1 MGVAAS
7 SVFDC
12 ATNPLDVLPSEGED
26 SSIFSAP
33 LSSSSTSSASAA
45 PVVLS
50 YSSLGYDVPT
60 PLRSSSLWTMQRSF
74 YEQHASRAWTEG
86 IVPHFVSSNSFIA
99 RAYAKAAIGLLRD
112 IHAAYDAKKEV
123 PPILTIL
130 EVGAGHGK
138 LGYLIVESLLRFRA
152 FLPPRKDGALPFRY
166 VLTDAVSEN
175 IESMRLHPSL
185 RDFFASGA
193 VDAGVW
199 NAEEGLDDP
208 NRVPN
213 IQLVSGSTLSPS
225 SLNGAPL
232 LVVANYAIN
241 SLRTDAF
248 RVPRGGRGGL
258 EQANVTLTST
268 PGSLPIYSGKEGD
281 AISRIGITWS
291 YSPLLSGIDAATN
304 SEGSTHSDGSTSQI
318 QQPPLPQVYL
328 NDPFL
333 SSMLHAYAQGS
344 GLRSSGGSILFPL
357 GGIAALRSLL
367 HLSSG
372 NLVMLVGDKGH
383 SYLGEMT
390 DAGQHPQRDP
400 HIALH
405 GSFSFMVNFHA
416 LRQWAHAHGGAT
428 LISPQNDGFKACVF
442 AFGGINL
449 ETPSVHKWSLSSAPK
464 LILIPTRFPAPTLN
478 VQQGTAE
485 NDTYGGMLTSVAET
499 MLLMTE
505 KQQRSFYFASSS
517 SSPLKVFEHPP
528 FFAPAGCS
536 LPAYPLVLGE
546 GSFLD
551 SFEEKDE
558 HVVAALSTLMP
569 GPNGFFMDDDAV
581 DFSVNG
587 NTNPSSSSAQWC
599 HKLQTDFSE
608 LRSASL
614 EIFNSFTPEDFAT
627 LQRGIKEESP
637 AGAPSLKHALAL
649 LRLSQH
655 DSEVFLKFKQVFI
668 DKSVVPQ
675 CPENQ
680 AKDLRF
686 DVERVYAGFFPL
698 QASHDVNFELARIC
712 MGMRDHAAAVDF
724 FNQSNKIAG
733 EHHVTW
739 HNIGICLYFLNDHTA
754 SIYAFTRAL
763 SMNPS
768 YGESSSWLSKVQQS
782 QVLSN
787 PPLNSSNSNNPAQ
800 ENPDSIAP

>member
-1 MGVAAS
+1 MGVAASAS

-12 ATNPLDVLPSEGED
+12 ATNPLDVLPSEGDD
-26 SSIFSAP
+26 SSFFSSQ
-33 LSSSSTSSASAA
+33 LASNLNSIK
-45 PVVLS
+45 VLS
-50 YSSLGYDVPT
+50 PIDLGYDVPI

-74 YEQHASRAWTEG
+74 YEQHASRAWTDG

-112 IHAAYDAKKEV
+112 LYTSYDIKKAD

-152 FLPPRKDGALPFRY
+152 FLPPRLDGALPFRY

-175 IESMRLHPSL
+175 IEAMRIHPSL
-185 RDFFASGA
+185 RDFFSSGA
-193 VDAGVW
+193 IDAGVW

-208 NRVPN
+208 MRVPN
-213 IQLVSGSTLSPS
+213 IQLVSGSILSS
-225 SLNGAPL
+225 TSLNGAPL

-248 RVPRGGRGGL
+248 RVPRGSCGGL
-258 EQANVTLTST
+258 EQANVTLSSI
-268 PGSLPIYSGKEGD
+268 PGSLPIYEGKEGD
-281 AISRIGITWS
+281 ALSRIGITWS
-291 YSPLLSGIDAATN
+291 YSTLLSGVNDAHEEN
-304 SEGSTHSDGSTSQI
+304 SQSIS
-318 QQPPLPQVYL
+318 LPQIYL
-328 NDPFL
+328 DDPL
-333 SSMLHAYAQGS
+333 LKSMLIAYSQGA
-344 GLRSSGGSILFPL
+344 GLRSSGGTFLFPL

-367 HLSSG
+367 KLSSG
-372 NLVMLVGDKGH
+372 RLVVLIGDKGH
-383 SYLGEMT
+383 SYLGEMV
-390 DAGQHPQRDP
+390 DAGQTPQRDP

-416 LRQWAHAHGGAT
+416 LRQWVHAHGGAS
-428 LISPQNDGFKACVF
+428 LISPHNDGFKACLF
-442 AFGGINL
+442 AFGGIDAKTTFS
-449 ETPSVHKWSLSSAPK
+449 EHSSSTSPK
-464 LILIPTRFPAPTLN
+464 LKLSPFMFPAPTLQT
-478 VQQGTAE
+478 QQGKVAS
-485 NDTYGGMLTSVAET
+485 DTYGGMLTSVAET
-499 MLLMTE
+499 MWKMNE
-505 KQQRSFYFASSS
+505 KHQHSFLPTSSS
-517 SSPLKVFEHPP
+517 LKSDGCNTFNLENESRDVKLNPI
-528 FFAPAGCS
+528 FAPAGCS
-536 LPAYPLVLGE
+536 LSAYPFVMFPENLSIDNVG
-546 GSFLD
+546 
-551 SFEEKDE
+551 KDE
-558 HVVAALSTLMP
+558 QEISLQP
-569 GPNGFFMDDDAV
+569 GPNGFYLDDETIDV
-581 DFSVNG
+581 SVYG
-587 NTNPSSSSAQWC
+587 TQNPTINPFWNA
-599 HKLQTDFSE
+599 KLLTDFAE

-698 QASHDVNFELARIC
+698 QLSHDVNFELARIC
-712 MGMRDHAAAVDF
+712 MGMRDHASAIEF

-739 HNIGICLYFLNDHTA
+739 HNLGICFFFLNDHTA
-754 SIYAFTRAL
+754 STNAFTRAL
-763 SMNPS
+763 SMNPNYS
-768 YGESSSWLSKVQQS
+768 ESANWLSKVHHS
-782 QVLSN
+782 QAIINSSVTINTDIISPESN
-787 PPLNSSNSNNPAQ
+787 LASNSSNAVT
-800 ENPDSIAP
+800 

>member
-12 ATNPLDVLPSEGED
+12 ATNPLDVLPNEGDD
-26 SSIFSAP
+26 SSIFSTPSVA
-33 LSSSSTSSASAA
+33 SSSSSVIVS
-45 PVVLS
+45 P
-50 YSSLGYDVPT
+50 SSLGYDVPT
-60 PLRSSSLWTMQRSF
+60 PLRSSSLWTLQRSF
-74 YEQHASRAWTEG
+74 YEQHAARAWTDG

-112 IHAAYDAKKEV
+112 IHTAYNARKEV

-152 FLPPRKDGALPFRY
+152 FLPPRQDGALPFRY
-166 VLTDAVSEN
+166 VLTDAISEN
-175 IESMRLHPSL
+175 IEAMRLHPSL

-199 NAEEGLDDP
+199 NAEEGLDDA
-208 NRVPN
+208 NLIPN
-213 IQLVSGSTLSPS
+213 IQLISGSTLSPS

-232 LVVANYAIN
+232 LVVANYVFN

-248 RVPRGGRGGL
+248 RVPRGGKGGL
-258 EQANVTLTST
+258 EQANVTLSST
-268 PGSLPIYSGKEGD
+268 PGSLPIYSGREGE
-281 AISRIGITWS
+281 ALSRTSITWS
-291 YSPLLSGIDAATN
+291 YSPLLSGIDPAN
-304 SEGSTHSDGSTSQI
+304 QCSENLSSQI
-318 QQPPLPQVYL
+318 EQTPLPQVYL
-328 NDPFL
+328 NDPLL

-344 GLRSSGGSILFPL
+344 GLRSYGGSILFPL
-357 GGIAALRSLL
+357 GAIAATRSLL
-367 HLSSG
+367 NLSSG
-372 NLVMLVGDKGH
+372 RLVMLVGDKGH

-390 DAGQHPQRDP
+390 DAGPNPQRDP
-400 HIALH
+400 HMALH

-416 LRQWAHAHGGAT
+416 LRQWAHSNGGAT
-428 LISPQNDGFKACVF
+428 LISPHNEGFKACVF
-442 AFGGINL
+442 AFGGINA
-449 ETPSVHKWSLSSAPK
+449 ETPLVNTWPLNSIPK
-464 LILIPTRFPAPTLN
+464 LILTPPMFPAPLLQLRPGN
-478 VQQGTAE
+478 AE
-485 NDTYGGMLTSVAET
+485 NDTYGGMLTSVTET
-499 MLLMTE
+499 ILSINE
-505 KQQRSFYFASSS
+505 KQRRSYLFTKPSSILYDS
-517 SSPLKVFEHPP
+517 EYPP
-528 FFAPAGCS
+528 IFAPAGCS
-536 LPAYPLVLGE
+536 LSAYPLVL
-546 GSFLD
+546 SDSVSLD
-551 SFEEKDE
+551 SFEKEDLDASASSFE
-558 HVVAALSTLMP
+558 VLTP
-569 GPNGFFMDDDAV
+569 GPNGFFMDDDTV
-581 DFSVNG
+581 DLSVNG
-587 NTNPSSSSAQWC
+587 NTSSSRNGRWT
-599 HKLQTDFSE
+599 HKLLKDFSE
-608 LRSASL
+608 LRSASVEL
-614 EIFNSFTPEDFAT
+614 FNSFTPEDFAT

-698 QASHDVNFELARIC
+698 QSSHDVNFELARIC
-712 MGMRDHAAAVDF
+712 MGMRDHTAAIEF

-739 HNIGICLYFLNDHTA
+739 HNLGICFFFLNDLTS
-754 SIYAFTRAL
+754 SINAFTRAL

-768 YGESSSWLSKVQQS
+768 YVESQSWLTKVQQTQKAVEKS
-782 QVLSN
+782 TTPSN
-787 PPLNSSNSNNPAQ
+787 AP
-800 ENPDSIAP
+800 SISPGSVITDATDQ